1 MPVTHIYNYT
11 SVKSYC
17 PVIFITTLSEI
28 INLCSWYKYN
38 IIFLKRNYEIKLGP
52 LNLTPEEPSQA
63 WIPRATWAKP
73 VRRGIT
79 RWSMRVWSVPSGF
92 IKIVLDVFSVWA
104 PLSAFVLRSPAEV
117 NLSPLGGDDTSSS
130 PPLAGSQ
137 TWWPVPPWSKISIR
151 GAVTLPYSKGSA
163 QGWGSPESY
172 SGVWGYWFIPPLLS
186 KPIFGQPP
194 L

>member
-1 MPVTHIYNYT
+1 MKLSWVHSISPQ
-11 SVKSYC
+11 KSDHR
-17 PVIFITTLSEI
+17 LES
-28 INLCSWYKYN
+28 S
-38 IIFLKRNYEIKLGP
+38 
-52 LNLTPEEPSQA
+52 
-63 WIPRATWAKP
+63 RATWAKP

-92 IKIVLDVFSVWA
+92 IKIVLVVCSVLV
-104 PLSAFVLRSPAEV
+104 PLSVFVMRSPAEV

-137 TWWPVPPWSKISIR
+137 TWWPVPPWSKVSIR
-151 GAVTLPYSKGSA
+151 GQWPYPIQRVQPKDEGRPRA
-163 QGWGSPESY
+163 TPGFG
-172 SGVWGYWFIPPLLS
+172 GYWFIPPLLS